1 MRARRQFIP
10 TIVILLA
17 ACSTSHATSLGAEA
31 PPHYAGPVMSIA
43 EPVQFICAPNPT
55 PWRIRSVE
63 TEQGS
68 DGQPTVTALS
78 GTVTGSR
85 SADKIVL
92 NFDLNTSPP
101 SSPILLRFERLP
113 TGEITDMS
121 IAADGKITSL
131 KDAPELASIMRAVFA
146 AAATKPKEGGYR
158 QGDIVGKVEGRDLF
172 PSLKSIDFDGQM
184 ITTLDGATIC
194 SRSCRQATSMGRTI
208 GATSARSASR
218 ASTRR
223 SNGRPRIA
231 PGSMPKVL
239 STPRIWFDNRVVM
252 PTSWARAPSRA
263 RARWASNDLTCTDRY
278 HPVRMICASPS
289 ASF

>member
-1 MRARRQFIP
+1 MRARSRFISA
-10 TIVILLA
+10 IVILLA
-17 ACSTSHATSLGAEA
+17 ACSTSRASSLGAEA

-63 TEQGS
+63 TEQGG
-68 DGQPTVTALS
+68 DGPPTVTALS

-85 SADKIVL
+85 NADKIVL

-158 QGDIVGKVEGRDLF
+158 QGDIVSKVEGRDLF

-184 ITTLDGATIC
+184 ITTLDGATIFAG
-194 SRSCRQATSMGRTI
+194 RSAFILQASGVLTMSANGKSAQMAAAAYSILDQATGIVLLTESQLIGRLADGKVI
-208 GATSARSASR
+208 YVDQKRSEIS
-218 ASTRR
+218 
-223 SNGRPRIA
+223 PR
-231 PGSMPKVL
+231 
-239 STPRIWFDNRVVM
+239 
-252 PTSWARAPSRA
+252 
-263 RARWASNDLTCTDRY
+263 
-278 HPVRMICASPS
+278 
-289 ASF
+289 